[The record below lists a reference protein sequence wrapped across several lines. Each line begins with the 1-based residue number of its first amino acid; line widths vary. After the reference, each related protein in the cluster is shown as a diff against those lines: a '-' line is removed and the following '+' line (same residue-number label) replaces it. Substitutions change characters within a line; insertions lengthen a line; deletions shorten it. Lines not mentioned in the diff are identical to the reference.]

1 MKARLSLLF
10 ILLFSGIS
18 LFGQQW
24 HYAYDFISTEG
35 ICYKFD
41 SSDESAIKV
50 TCARR
55 VDYSSNHSSYFSRY
69 EGNIVIPAKVTYD
82 GKEYTVTEI
91 DDGAFYNCKRLTSVT
106 LPNTITKIGKDA
118 FRYCRLIKEPSIFP
132 ENLKV
137 IGQSA
142 FSGCT
147 SLSAI
152 TLPETII
159 SVAPRAF
166 SYCDNLLE
174 INIGPDNNKYK
185 TIDGVLYS
193 VLSENTYEL
202 FTCPGAISSITIPD
216 NVAVISEYAFE
227 GCYKLTEV
235 SLPDNLKSIGE
246 CAFQSSG
253 ITEITIPKDITIIES
268 GTFSHCV
275 ALNSIKL
282 PTGIKNIR
290 SGALTYCTSLES
302 INLPAK
308 FNLAPDQLIDPIFYG
323 CSNLSDVN
331 IDPNNINFTSID
343 GIIYSK
349 DCTRVLWC
357 PRGKA
362 SVNIP
367 NSALVISNGA
377 FTGCEKLSSV
387 NIPNSVTEIGEMA
400 FSFCSNLEFVCIPES
415 VTKMEF
421 DPFYYCSNLR
431 SVVSNIGK
439 PLELT
444 QDYFYEVN
452 KYDCVL
458 HVPEGS
464 VEAYR
469 AAKGW
474 NQFVNIVGDAAGID
488 EAKVAVEE
496 QAADVYDLR
505 GICVRRNATDLN
517 GLAPGIYLHK
527 GKKVRI

>member
-24 HYAYDFISTEG
+24 HYAYDFVSTEG

-50 TCARR
+50 TCVRR
-55 VDYSSNHSSYFSRY
+55 VDYSSHSSYFSRY

-118 FRYCRLIKEPSIFP
+118 FRYCRLVKEPSIFP

-159 SVAPRAF
+159 SVEPRAF

-174 INIGPDNNKYK
+174 INIGPNNKYK

-193 VLSENTYEL
+193 VLSENMYEL
-202 FTCPGAISSITIPD
+202 FACPGAISSITIPD

-253 ITEITIPKDITIIES
+253 ITEITIPEDITIIES
-268 GTFSHCV
+268 GTFQGCNNLKSVKLPVGLHTIKGGAFANCR
-275 ALNSIKL
+275 SIK
-282 PTGIKNIR
+282 
-290 SGALTYCTSLES
+290 S
-302 INLPAK
+302 IDIPAS
-308 FNLAPDQLIDPIFYG
+308 FNLMPEQSFFSIFG
-323 CSNLSDVN
+323 ECHNLADVN
-331 IDPNNINFTSID
+331 IDHENMNYTSID
-343 GIIYSK
+343 GIVYLK
-349 DCTRVLWC
+349 NVTKLLWC
-357 PRGKA
+357 PHGKTIVNVPA
-362 SVNIP
+362 SVSVIADYAFAFCENLSTINIP
-367 NSALVISNGA
+367 G
-377 FTGCEKLSSV
+377 
-387 NIPNSVTEIGEMA
+387 SVTEIASCA
-400 FSFCSNLEFVCIPES
+400 FLCCYNLDSVHIPES
-415 VTKMEF
+415 VAKMGLDTFCFCTGLKSIVCDIET
-421 DPFYYCSNLR
+421 
-431 SVVSNIGK
+431 
-439 PLELT
+439 PLKLNA
-444 QDYFYEVN
+444 DIFNGIN
-452 KYDCVL
+452 KDDCVL

-464 VEAYR
+464 MEAYR
-469 AAKGW
+469 DAPVW
-474 NQFVNIVGDAAGID
+474 NEFVNIVGDAAGIN
-488 EAKVAVEE
+488 EATVGAEE